1 LVTGT
6 RDDGGM
12 REANQEDLEALN
24 NLVQDGL
31 IEVVSIDEY
40 GEPSYR
46 LASRFTV
53 DFQPP
58 LADESD

>member
-1 LVTGT
+1 
-6 RDDGGM
+6 
-12 REANQEDLEALN
+12 
-24 NLVQDGL
+24 
-31 IEVVSIDEY
+31 VVSIDEN
-40 GEPSYR
+40 GESSYR